1 MSIPTPPASYGQP
14 TPEQPTVA
22 QSAFAP
28 PVPPV
33 HAQPAHPQ
41 PAPKRRSVIGL
52 VAGAI
57 IIALSAGM
65 VGGAVGFLVARETS
79 NAVSADAVAVAPAVT
94 SDNDGDRP
102 AVVVDGSVAS
112 VAAAVQPAVVELSVK
127 GAQSAGTGS
136 GFVISSDGYII
147 TNNHVAGIGAD
158 GQITVTFAD
167 GTSEKGKLVGANAG
181 FDLAVVKVDRTDLPT
196 VPLGS
201 SADLQV
207 GEPVV
212 AIGSPL
218 GLSGTV
224 TSGIISALNRPVTA
238 GGEGETAFINAIQTD
253 AAINPGNSGGP
264 LVNMQGEVIGV
275 NSAIA
280 TMGSLGGEAGSIGL
294 GFAIPVDVAKRIS
307 KEIIQT
313 GTSTTPVIGVQL
325 DMTFTDDGAKIATVT
340 EGGPSQAAGVEVGD
354 IVTKIDGSP
363 VADATALIVA
373 IRSHAPGDT
382 VTLTIDRGGKTV
394 TVPITL
400 DAMKSE

>member
-1 MSIPTPPASYGQP
+1 MSIPTPPAPYGQP
-14 TPEQPTVA
+14 AQERPGAAYASPAPSQPA
-22 QSAFAP
+22 ASQPAP
-28 PVPPV
+28 P
-33 HAQPAHPQ
+33 A
-41 PAPKRRSVIGL
+41 PAPKRRGVIGL

-57 IIALSAGM
+57 VIALSAGM

-79 NAVSADAVAVAPAVT
+79 NAVSADVVAVAPAIT
-94 SDNDGDRP
+94 GDSDRP
-102 AVVVDGSVAS
+102 AVVADGSVAS
-112 VAAAVQPAVVELSVK
+112 VAAAVQPAVVELSVESTQ
-127 GAQSAGTGS
+127 GSGTGS
-136 GFVISSDGYII
+136 GFVISPDGYII
-147 TNNHVAGIGAD
+147 TNNHVAGVGAD
-158 GQITVTFAD
+158 GNITVTFAD
-167 GTSEKGKLVGANAG
+167 GTSEKAKLVGANPD
-181 FDLAVVKVDRTDLPT
+181 FDIAVVKVDRTDLAT

-280 TMGSLGGEAGSIGL
+280 TMGSIAGEAGSIGL
-294 GFAIPVDVAKRIS
+294 GFAIPVDVTKRIS
-307 KEIIQT
+307 SEIIKT
-313 GTSTTPVIGVQL
+313 GTSTTPVVGVQL
-325 DMTFTDDGAKIATVT
+325 DMTYSGDGAKIAAVT
-340 EGGPSQAAGVEVGD
+340 EGGPSAAAGIQVGD
-354 IVTKIDGSP
+354 VVMRINDTN

-373 IRSHAPGDT
+373 IRSHAPGET
-382 VTLTIDRGGKTV
+382 VTLTVERGGETV
-394 TVPITL
+394 SIPVTL
-400 DAMKSE
+400 DAKE